1 MGMTL
6 AQKILARA
14 SKRQMAEAGE
24 YLVADVDLAMTHE
37 GLWGVYPIL
46 KEGGVTRLWNLERI
60 VNLLD
65 HWVPAPTVQ
74 AAETHKIVRQAV
86 KEFGIR
92 YSYRENA
99 GICHQVIPEKGHVVP
114 GDLIVG
120 TDSHTTTYG
129 AFGAAATGIGFSE
142 MAYVLA
148 TGKLWFRVPE
158 TIRFEMEG
166 DLSPGVMSK
175 DLLLHL
181 AMKYTAEVAQYR
193 SIEFAGSAAKG
204 MTLSSRMTMS
214 NMAVELGAKFGF
226 FEPDEKVEK
235 FLEGRAKKT
244 FQMVK
249 PDPDAPYE
257 QILRVD
263 VWKIEPQIALPSNV
277 DNVKSISQLG
287 EIIVDQAFIGSCT
300 NGRIEDL
307 RIAAD
312 ILRGRKVSN
321 NLRLIVIPASWEV
334 YREALKTGILEILID
349 SGAIICNPTCGP
361 CFGGGMG
368 LLAPGERCIASINR
382 NFQGRMGSSDAE
394 VYLGSPATVAASAI
408 EGRIADPRKY
418 LSRRMA

>member
-6 AQKILARA
+6 AEKILARA
-14 SKRQMAEAGE
+14 SKRQVTEAGE
-24 YLVADVDLAMTHE
+24 YVVADVDLAMTHDA
-37 GLWGVYPIL
+37 LWSVYPIL
-46 KEGGVTRLWNLERI
+46 KEAGVTRLWNPERV

-74 AAETHKIVRQAV
+74 AAENHKLIRRAV
-86 KEFGIR
+86 KEFGIH
-92 YSYRENA
+92 YTYGENA
-99 GICHQVIPEKGHVVP
+99 GICHQVLPEKGHVVP

-120 TDSHTTTYG
+120 TDSHTVTYG
-129 AFGAAATGIGFSE
+129 AFGTAATGIGHSE

-158 TIRFEMEG
+158 TIRFEMAG

-181 AMKYTAEVAQYR
+181 AREYTAEVAQYK
-193 SIEFAGSAAKG
+193 SIEFAGSTAKA
-204 MTLSSRMTMS
+204 MTVSSRMTMS

-226 FEPDEKVEK
+226 FEPDEKVVK
-235 FLEGRAKKT
+235 FLEGRAKKS

-249 PDPDAPYE
+249 PDSDASYE
-257 QILRVD
+257 QIFKVD
-263 VWKIEPQIALPSNV
+263 VRKIEPQIALPSKI

-307 RIAAD
+307 KIAAD
-312 ILRGRKVSN
+312 ILKGRKVN
-321 NLRLIVIPASWEV
+321 NNVRLIVIPASWEV
-334 YREALKTGILEILID
+334 YREALKSGILEILID
-349 SGAIICNPTCGP
+349 SGAIICNSTCGP
-361 CFGGGMG
+361 CFGGSMG
-368 LLAPGERCIASINR
+368 LLAHGERCIASINR

-418 LSRRMA
+418 L